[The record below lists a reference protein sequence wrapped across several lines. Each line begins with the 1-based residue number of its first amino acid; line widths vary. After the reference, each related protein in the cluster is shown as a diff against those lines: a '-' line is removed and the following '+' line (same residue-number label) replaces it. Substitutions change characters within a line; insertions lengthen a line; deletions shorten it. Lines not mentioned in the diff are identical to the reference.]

1 MVLSKQE
8 LWSKSSLWAL
18 SSYHG
23 FFFNSKLL
31 WVTKTKYQQ
40 ITNIL
45 TNINNVKQKSDENDK
60 KYKLG
65 NYRLIQ
71 CQIL

>member
-23 FFFNSKLL
+23 FFLTLNS
-31 WVTKTKYQQ
+31 WVTKTKFL
-40 ITNIL
+40 L

-65 NYRLIQ
+65 DYRLIQ

>member
-31 WVTKTKYQQ
+31 WVTKTKFL
-40 ITNIL
+40 L